1 MSNFG
6 ERLKNARVA
15 SGKSQAEAAE
25 YLEVSRPTLSAIE
38 SDKRQVLASEIL
50 KFAELY
56 NVTVDSLMSDTE
68 DSSSHAKKNTYHRLM
83 KYQEAFQ
90 KLSTDK
96 QAKVLDYI
104 KHIQD
109 ES

>member
-90 KLSTDK
+90 KLSADK